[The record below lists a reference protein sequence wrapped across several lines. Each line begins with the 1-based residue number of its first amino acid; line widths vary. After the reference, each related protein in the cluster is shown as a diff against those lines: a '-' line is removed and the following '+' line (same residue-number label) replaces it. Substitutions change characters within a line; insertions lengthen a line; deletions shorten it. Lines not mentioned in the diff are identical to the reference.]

1 MQGSY
6 GQGKFGKVLE
16 KEGPIFQALKVWD
29 FCENLEKVFESLGI
43 SQFLN
48 FSEFHIDNPGIS
60 LIRQNKLSYP
70 IDSQS
75 SPPPTW

>member
-1 MQGSY
+1 MEFLQLQGSY

-48 FSEFHIDNPGIS
+48 FSDFHIDNPGIFLIS
-60 LIRQNKLSYP
+60 LI
-70 IDSQS
+70 
-75 SPPPTW
+75 